1 MKEGYER
8 IEGEYEAYKNL
19 GLLSEPVINFIDRL
33 LDENKYLQSQ
43 LDHHY
48 SQGSDH
54 ANAVLGDINEA
65 SEGFNLD
72 IEVTH
77 ILHHL
82 GVPAHLKGYL
92 YLREAIRIAYY
103 EIEDSGPM
111 ARKLYT
117 DVAKKYETTPSRVER
132 AIRHAIETAWKR
144 GSADVL
150 SKTFAHTI
158 NIKKSKT
165 TNSEFV
171 AMITDRLRLLY
182 KNQTLDDL
190 SVQENSDQEYHL

>member
-1 MKEGYER
+1 LKEGYER

-19 GLLSEPVINFIDRL
+19 GLLSDPVINFIDRL
-33 LDENKYLQSQ
+33 IEENKDLQAQ
-43 LDHHY
+43 LDHYYAHN
-48 SQGSDH
+48 SDQTS
-54 ANAVLGDINEA
+54 AILGDINEG

-103 EIEDSGPM
+103 DIENTGSM
-111 ARKLYT
+111 ASKLYR
-117 DVAKKYETTPSRVER
+117 DVAKRYDTTPSRVER
-132 AIRHAIETAWKR
+132 AIRHAIEIAWKR
-144 GSADVL
+144 GSADAL

-171 AMITDRLRLLY
+171 AMITDRLRLLH
-182 KNQTLDDL
+182 KDQTL
-190 SVQENSDQEYHL
+190 VTSDA